1 MSKVKNRKTLEYIP
15 DKEEAKDLTGL
26 LLCNIHYRVLIG
38 KDKCVD
44 CKQEELEP
52 KDTQP
57 KCQFCGKPA
66 TKPRYKPDEEYPMAY
81 DLCDSCAEEHKKA
94 WDSLKPTD
102 QKPIWADEYQK
113 RFGDYERNGAFMY
126 FSVKQ
131 FIKEVEKA
139 AYEQGSSQGYEQGKK
154 EASASYLRLAK
165 KYYKEM
171 PIFKEVDYLTKK
183 KVDLAFH
190 QGQIEQLNQ
199 DIETCDIYDFAG
211 EIKKALQDKLK
222 SLESKH

>member
-139 AYEQGSSQGYEQGKK
+139 AYERGYSDGI
-154 EASASYLRLAK
+154 SYYIN
-165 KYYKEM
+165 KYKIVEPSNGLETYW
-171 PIFKEVDYLTKK
+171 
-183 KVDLAFH
+183 
-190 QGQIEQLNQ
+190 EQLESSVNTP
-199 DIETCDIYDFAG
+199 EENWYEMG
-211 EIKKALQDKLK
+211 RKLK
-222 SLESKH
+222 K